1 MTAKVYGR
9 RLHNFDVAQG
19 IVELIRGCPDK
30 QLTPEKFKAIVDA
43 LMLKADDFDKAGW
56 WGFDCVADGLLEAS
70 GCLEDVRSPDAEKN
84 AREEEQ
90 HQRELRAFMFEGYR

>member
-9 RLHNFDVAQG
+9 RLHDFDVAQG

-70 GCLEDVRSPDAEKN
+70 GALEDVRGPNHERVDA
-84 AREEEQ
+84 EEEQ
-90 HQRELRAFMFEGYR
+90 HQRELRQWVYERSL